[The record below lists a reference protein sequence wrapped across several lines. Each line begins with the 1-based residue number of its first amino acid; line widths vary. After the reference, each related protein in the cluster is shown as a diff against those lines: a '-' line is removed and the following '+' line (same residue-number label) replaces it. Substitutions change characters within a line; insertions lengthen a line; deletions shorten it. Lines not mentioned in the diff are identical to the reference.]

1 MPRDDT
7 SFVEG
12 FFFFSYDFGFESIIV
27 MLSDDF
33 PQVLDFSQ
41 GWWSTFWSLRTQVV
55 GDSRL
60 FAEPMQQPL
69 ARIDKIPGHFL
80 CLMSTL
86 RIDARYSKSK
96 TVLVKPSRS

>member
-12 FFFFSYDFGFESIIV
+12 FFFFSYDFGFESIIE

-33 PQVLDFSQ
+33 PQVLDLSQ
-41 GWWSTFWSLRTQVV
+41 GWWSTFWLLRTQVV

-60 FAEPMQQPL
+60 FAEPTQQPL
-69 ARIDKIPGHFL
+69 ARIDKNSQTFFL
-80 CLMSTL
+80 PHVHSQNRCE
-86 RIDARYSKSK
+86 I
-96 TVLVKPSRS
+96 